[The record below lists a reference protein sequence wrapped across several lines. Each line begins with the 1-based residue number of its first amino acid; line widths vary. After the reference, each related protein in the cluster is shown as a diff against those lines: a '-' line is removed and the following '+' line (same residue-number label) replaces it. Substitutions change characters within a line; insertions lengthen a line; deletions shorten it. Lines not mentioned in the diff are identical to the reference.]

1 VHQRYLRFLLI
12 DQLEKGL
19 VFLAWMLLDIPVA
32 VLDLLVAW
40 HFLVFLIRLAHT
52 LEAGLITGQTRDYP
66 RLCCRVDRV
75 L

>member
-1 VHQRYLRFLLI
+1 LLV

-32 VLDLLVAW
+32 VLDLFFAW
-40 HFLVFLIRLAHT
+40 HFLVFLIRLAHM
-52 LEAGLITGQTRDYP
+52 LEAGLITGKTRDYP
-66 RLCCRVDRV
+66 RLFCRVDHV